1 MEELSLMEDAVHYL
15 DVSGNLQC
23 IKDAAADFQFM
34 LKVCFLFNN
43 SLFLIHLWLP
53 YTYHGDP
60 IASLTALI

>member
-23 IKDAAADFQFM
+23 IKDAAANFQFM

-43 SLFLIHLWLP
+43 IARWSLNL
-53 YTYHGDP
+53 
-60 IASLTALI
+60 